1 MSMISY
7 QWSLK
12 DTSVTGLGMD
22 SKLKNVKCKKIYEA
36 IRLTLLF
43 FFCSSAK
50 ASLGILRVLNI
61 GTKLLRKMF
70 LTTSEKKKTSEQ
82 PNKKLLTLLSI
93 CETFPKALKI

>member
-12 DTSVTGLGMD
+12 DTSVSGLGMD

-43 FFCSSAK
+43 FFFLLVSQSF
-50 ASLGILRVLNI
+50 LGYFTRSQYWHQIVKENVLDD
-61 GTKLLRKMF
+61 L
-70 LTTSEKKKTSEQ
+70 
-82 PNKKLLTLLSI
+82 
-93 CETFPKALKI
+93 

>member
-12 DTSVTGLGMD
+12 DTSVSGLGMD

-43 FFCSSAK
+43 FFLARQPKLPWVFYAFS
-50 ASLGILRVLNI
+50 ILA
-61 GTKLLRKMF
+61 
-70 LTTSEKKKTSEQ
+70 
-82 PNKKLLTLLSI
+82 PN
-93 CETFPKALKI
+93 C